1 MAQVTDQPPVRTF
14 HARRGRRSQLTTDRL
29 ETLLPRYAVPPRLG
43 ARPAGVERVVLEIGC
58 GHGAAA
64 VAYAHA
70 HPTHLL
76 VALDVHPPGVA
87 RMLAAAADA
96 GVDNLAAELGDAVEF
111 LEQRVDAGALDA
123 VHLFFP
129 DPWLKARHH
138 RRRFVSRHTLGL
150 LATRLAPGGEVLV
163 ATDQLPYAA
172 HVREVAAGEPG
183 WVCEEVARPAW
194 RPMAGFEAKG
204 VAAGRAITELRL
216 RYRADVERATRIEL
230 A

>member
-1 MAQVTDQPPVRTF
+1 MYKRQ
-14 HARRGRRSQLTTDRL
+14 QLTTDRL

-194 RPMAGFEAKG
+194 RPVGGFEG
-204 VAAGRAITELRL
+204 QGGAAGGADAEMRRRCPGGVGAGARSAHPGTRL
-216 RYRADVERATRIEL
+216 
-230 A
+230 